1 MATTEKLALID
12 NSGVSTTD
20 LLINTGTPTFEGKAE
35 PQTSVELFD
44 NDDSGGS
51 TSLGTTTADSNGDW
65 SFTVAAGSELAD
77 GGAKPEGSPHSS
89 TRKSCARPYHPAG
102 FA

>member
-51 TSLGTTTADSNGDW
+51 TSLGTTSTTSIQ
-65 SFTVAAGSELAD
+65 AAVPLRVPARRERHRRRHAHLQIF
-77 GGAKPEGSPHSS
+77 HSTS
-89 TRKSCARPYHPAG
+89 LGREKLW
-102 FA
+102 

>member
-44 NDDSGGS
+44 NDGSGAPPHWAPQQ
-51 TSLGTTTADSNGDW
+51 LMPMAI
-65 SFTVAAGSELAD
+65 
-77 GGAKPEGSPHSS
+77 GASPSQP
-89 TRKSCARPYHPAG
+89 ARN
-102 FA
+102 